1 MKRADMMMGL
11 AKGMGAVVFS
21 AGMLV
26 ACDSNSGEGESTT
39 VGEGDLYPA
48 LTVSDCDGNPVD
60 LRAYLASKDA
70 SYITFGAQWCVAC
83 QEEAPIINSELV
95 DGLAGENVGVA
106 QILIESNAGSP
117 PSQGLCAAWR
127 DDLSARYDVFVDTTQ
142 GHLEPV
148 FGGAIAT
155 LPLHLIVTRDGVIRL
170 FKPGA
175 IPEDIK
181 GVVSGW
187 LP

>member
-1 MKRADMMMGL
+1 MKRAHMMMGL

-26 ACDSNSGEGESTT
+26 ACDSNSGEGEPTT

>member
-1 MKRADMMMGL
+1 MRTFRTNAARAAIGL
-11 AKGMGAVVFS
+11 LLSTSFLS
-21 AGMLV
+21 
-26 ACDSNSGEGESTT
+26 ACDSNGGDGEPTT

-70 SYITFGAQWCVAC
+70 SYLTFGAKWCVAC

-95 DGLAGENVGVA
+95 DGLAGQNVGVA
-106 QILIESNAGSP
+106 QILIEGDAGSP
-117 PSQGLCAAWR
+117 PTQAFCAAWKS
-127 DDLSARYDVFVDTTQ
+127 DLSARYDVFVDTAQ
-142 GHLEPV
+142 AHLEPV

-155 LPLHLIVTRDGVIRL
+155 LPLHLIVTKDGIIRL

>member
-1 MKRADMMMGL
+1 MRSPLSML
-11 AKGMGAVVFS
+11 SFVLVPS
-21 AGMLV
+21 AALLM
-26 ACDSNSGEGESTT
+26 ACDSSSGEGDPQT

-95 DGLAGENVGVA
+95 DGLAGRNVGVA

-117 PSQGLCAAWR
+117 PGQGLCAAWKA
-127 DDLSARYDVFVDTTQ
+127 DLSARYDVFVDTAQ
-142 GHLEPV
+142 VHLEPV

-155 LPLHLIVTRDGVIRL
+155 LPLHLVVTGDGVIRL